1 MCATTSTLSTSAGE
15 PRNDATKERDQKV
28 DAKSSPGDGREQD
41 KVLQSPMYLNSRGI
55 CCYLSMTNELQTNKL
70 IESSLSDSKLV
81 YIPKVIGSNATD
93 MQIHQI
99 HSLEQVKSFPKS
111 SWGIPE
117 PPDDALCSNDYAQSV
132 DVVFLPGV
140 AFDRSC
146 RRLGHGKGYYGL
158 ATLPLPVSVSD
169 SYRT

>member
-1 MCATTSTLSTSAGE
+1 VLESQEMMQQKKEIRKLMRRVLQAMGENTIFQLS
-15 PRNDATKERDQKV
+15 QLC
-28 DAKSSPGDGREQD
+28 QD

-158 ATLPLPVSVSD
+158 QPSFSLFQSQ
-169 SYRT
+169 